1 MGHPSIMTRP
11 TKTWRCAGMIP
22 VARHGRSSFTSRQS
36 VELRLERRQNSGSF
50 QWANQT
56 ATLYRGPSSVLGVAS
71 KSAPSAQPESLV
83 NNNAGIALADSD
95 VQTRAYEPRGR
106 IDGRAEQ
113 DWYQAHAETN
123 LKPRTQ
129 QPSRTQ
135 IY

>member
-1 MGHPSIMTRP
+1 MGHPSIITRL
-11 TKTWRCAGMIP
+11 TKTWRYAGMIP

-71 KSAPSAQPESLV
+71 KSAPSAQTESLV

-95 VQTRAYEPRGR
+95 VQTRAYELRGR
-106 IDGRAEQ
+106 KRSESPQPTSVVDPNVRKNLSKALRET
-113 DWYQAHAETN
+113 HAA
-123 LKPRTQ
+123 
-129 QPSRTQ
+129 
-135 IY
+135 